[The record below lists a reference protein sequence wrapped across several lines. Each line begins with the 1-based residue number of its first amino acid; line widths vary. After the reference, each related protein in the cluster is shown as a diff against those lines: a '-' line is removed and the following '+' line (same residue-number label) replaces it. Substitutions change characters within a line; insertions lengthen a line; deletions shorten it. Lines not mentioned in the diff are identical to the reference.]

1 MVFWDN
7 RREEAAAIQQSNQ
20 FWSMEIDG
28 RMKWVHQLGVFALFQ
43 TEPPIQSFRALKIVL
58 WDDRRE
64 EIVAKQRSHGWVFME
79 TEEND

>member
-1 MVFWDN
+1 MGAPTWCLRPFSN
-7 RREEAAAIQQSNQ
+7 R
-20 FWSMEIDG
+20 
-28 RMKWVHQLGVFALFQ
+28 
-43 TEPPIQSFRALKIVL
+43 TTIQSFKALKIVL